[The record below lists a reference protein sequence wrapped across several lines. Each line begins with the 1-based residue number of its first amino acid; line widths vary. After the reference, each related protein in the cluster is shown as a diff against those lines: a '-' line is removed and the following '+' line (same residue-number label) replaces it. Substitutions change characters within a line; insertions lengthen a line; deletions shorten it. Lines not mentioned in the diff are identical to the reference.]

1 MLSAIGQTSALQ
13 NLTAL
18 RAFKSAEPKKE
29 NNVEQNIPENR
40 DEVNTEEANILFS
53 KIDVNELRECATKV
67 GEYNISDEDIK
78 YGLMYGRS
86 VIAAYDA

>member
-18 RAFKSAEPKKE
+18 RAFRSSEPKKE
-29 NNVEQNIPENR
+29 EQVQPNIPESR
-40 DEVNTEEANILFS
+40 EEVNTEEVNNLLS
-53 KIDVNELRECATKV
+53 KIDVRELRECATKV
-67 GEYNISDEDIK
+67 GEYNITDEDIK

-86 VIAAYDA
+86 VIAAYDV